1 MSDYRKPWT
10 FSATPNEVE
19 RLDAW
24 ARHHKM
30 SRSEAI
36 RTLMR
41 ALRLP
46 GQAQLEDFEGAP
58 VAASEAAQAGA
69 QAELELASIGPEHD
83 DDCPEEVRAVWKR
96 STPFKKSGPCPACW
110 PAGHPDRAELTAF
123 KSQLDR
129 EWAGSRSQGLVS
141 QARRPDTRPV
151 WAIWAERF
159 LDRGV

>member
-46 GQAQLEDFEGAP
+46 GQAQLADFEGAP

-69 QAELELASIGPEHD
+69 QAELTLATIGPEHD

-110 PAGHPDRAELTAF
+110 PAGHPDRAELAAF

-159 LDRGV
+159 LDA